1 MNGITITITA
11 DDKLLKALESL
22 AQIITGGE
30 PKIKKSGDIAAE
42 APKEKTSKP
51 VSQPVQTAAAGQPQT
66 TPIPTTT
73 PVFTAPMPTAPTPTA
88 PTPTTPAPA
97 VSVAPYSLEQLAL
110 AAAPLMDAGRANELT
125 ELMKS
130 FGVPSL
136 QALPTDKY
144 GQFANAIRA
153 MGAQI

>member
-73 PVFTAPMPTAPTPTA
+73 PVFTAPMPT
-88 PTPTTPAPA
+88 PTTPAPT

>member
-30 PKIKKSGDIAAE
+30 PKIKKSENVAAE
-42 APKEKTSKP
+42 ASKEKASKP
-51 VSQPVQTAAAGQPQT
+51 VSRPVQTAAAGQPQT

-73 PVFTAPMPTAPTPTA
+73 PVFTAPMPTPTA
-88 PTPTTPAPA
+88 PAPT

>member
-42 APKEKTSKP
+42 APKEKASKP
-51 VSQPVQTAAAGQPQT
+51 VSQPIQTAAAGQPQT

-73 PVFTAPMPTAPTPTA
+73 PVFTAPMPTAPTPT
-88 PTPTTPAPA
+88 TPAPT